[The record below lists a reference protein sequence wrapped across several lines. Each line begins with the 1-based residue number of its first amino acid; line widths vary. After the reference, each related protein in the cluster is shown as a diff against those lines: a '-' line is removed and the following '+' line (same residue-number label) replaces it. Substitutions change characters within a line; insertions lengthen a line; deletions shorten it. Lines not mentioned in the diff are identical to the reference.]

1 MESSDRS
8 GRNARRERNDER
20 DRMVDKWKEVGGVVF
35 NDVMMIAENA
45 RRNENVLVM

>member
-20 DRMVDKWKEVGGVVF
+20 DRMVDKWKEVGGVV
-35 NDVMMIAENA
+35 NDVVMIAENA
-45 RRNENVLVM
+45 RRK